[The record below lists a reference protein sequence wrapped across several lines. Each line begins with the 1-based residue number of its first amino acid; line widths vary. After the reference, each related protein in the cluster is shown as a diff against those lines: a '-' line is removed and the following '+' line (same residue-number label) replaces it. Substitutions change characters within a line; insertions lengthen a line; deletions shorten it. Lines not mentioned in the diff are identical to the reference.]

1 MMIYC
6 TQRGK
11 KSGSS
16 AVYDLLAHAYD
27 LEHGGKLPEIKKS
40 IHGKPYF
47 PYLSDIHFSLSH
59 SATHVLCALSE
70 NPVGCDIESPR
81 IISRR
86 VLTYFSTPA
95 ELEMFAPLELW
106 VLKESYVK
114 LYGRTIASI
123 RDLRISRNGDD
134 IVISEGQFSGDPCAD
149 VSFTTGNK
157 EDHPLSSEDRPPVFK
172 TYAIDACI
180 AAVCSLSDD
189 YHSPLVYI

>member
-1 MMIYC
+1 MTYC

-16 AVYDLLAHAYD
+16 AVYDLLAHAYH
-27 LEHGGKLPEIKKS
+27 LENGGELPEIKKS

-47 PYLSDIHFSLSH
+47 PYSPGIHFSLSH
-59 SATHVLCALSE
+59 SVTHVLCALSG

-81 IISRR
+81 MISNR

-95 ELEMFAPLELW
+95 ELELFEPLELW

-123 RDLRISRNGDD
+123 RDLRLSRYGDD
-134 IVISEGQFSGDPCAD
+134 IVISAGRFSADPRSG
-149 VSFTTGNK
+149 VSSATGNK
-157 EDHPLSSEDRPPVFK
+157 EGHPLMSEDRSPVFK
-172 TYAIDACI
+172 TYKIDDCI

-189 YHSPLVYI
+189 LSAPLIYV